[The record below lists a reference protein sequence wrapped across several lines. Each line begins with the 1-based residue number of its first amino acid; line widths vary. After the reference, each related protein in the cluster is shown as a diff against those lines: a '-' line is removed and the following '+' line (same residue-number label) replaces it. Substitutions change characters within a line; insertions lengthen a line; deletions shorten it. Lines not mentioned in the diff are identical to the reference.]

1 VTRLGMK
8 ESEMIEIANLMT
20 RIVVKGEDTRKVAS
34 DVSEFRRAYQKVHYA
49 FETSKDAYTYIH
61 IR

>member
-1 VTRLGMK
+1 M
-8 ESEMIEIANLMT
+8 M
-20 RIVVKGEDTRKVAS
+20 RIIIKGEDPLKVAN
-34 DVSEFRRAYQKVHYA
+34 DVGEFRRDYQKVHYA

>member
-1 VTRLGMK
+1 MK
-8 ESEMIEIANLMT
+8 ESEMENIADLMT
-20 RIVVKGEDTRKVAS
+20 RIVVKGEDPRKVAS
-34 DVSEFRRAYQKVHYA
+34 DISEFRRDYQKVHYA

>member
-1 VTRLGMK
+1 M
-8 ESEMIEIANLMT
+8 EEIADLMT
-20 RIVVKGEDTRKVAS
+20 RVVVKGEDAQKIAS
-34 DVSEFRRAYQKVHYA
+34 DVSEFRRGYQKVHYA

>member
-1 VTRLGMK
+1 MK
-8 ESEMIEIANLMT
+8 ESEMEHIADLMT
-20 RIVVKGEDTRKVAS
+20 RIVVKGEDPRKVAS
-34 DVSEFRRAYQKVHYA
+34 DVSEFRKDYQKVHYA

>member
-1 VTRLGMK
+1 MRSLRSNK
-8 ESEMIEIANLMT
+8 ARNLMT
-20 RIVVKGEDTRKVAS
+20 RIVVKGEDPRKVAS
-34 DVSEFRRAYQKVHYA
+34 DVSEFRKDYQKVHYA

>member
-1 VTRLGMK
+1 M
-8 ESEMIEIANLMT
+8 MEIADFMT
-20 RIVVKGEDTRKVAS
+20 RIVVKGEDSRKVAT
-34 DVSEFRRAYQKVHYA
+34 DVADFRRDYQKVHYA

>member
-1 VTRLGMK
+1 MR
-8 ESEMIEIANLMT
+8 EPEMEEIADLMT
-20 RIVVKGEDTRKVAS
+20 RIVVEREDSHKVAS
-34 DVSEFRRAYQKVHYA
+34 DVSEFRRPYQKVHYA

>member
-1 VTRLGMK
+1 M
-8 ESEMIEIANLMT
+8 EHIADFMT
-20 RIVVKGEDTRKVAS
+20 RIVVKGEDPRRVAS
-34 DVSEFRRAYQKVHYA
+34 DVSEFRKDYQKVHYA